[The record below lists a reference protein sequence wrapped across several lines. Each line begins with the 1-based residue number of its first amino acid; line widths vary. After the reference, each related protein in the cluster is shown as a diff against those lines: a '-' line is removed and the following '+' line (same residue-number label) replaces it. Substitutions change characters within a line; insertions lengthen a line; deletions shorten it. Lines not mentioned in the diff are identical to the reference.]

1 MVHLA
6 PYASVGID
14 ASDAILGGGRDVEEM
29 DPHRARDGHGRAG
42 RRVRRR
48 GLRRLPTESS
58 AASAEPEAGGTLNIA
73 LISDVQDAFDP
84 QKEYS
89 SVTWEY
95 FRCCLLRTLLSY
107 NGQTTDEGGSELRPD
122 LAAEMPDRVR

>member
-1 MVHLA
+1 MSRRWIFIALA
-6 PYASVGID
+6 TATAVLG
-14 ASDAILGGGRDVEEM
+14 AACGGGS
-29 DPHRARDGHGRAG
+29 GGSTAG
-42 RRVRRR
+42 S
-48 GLRRLPTESS
+48 PSSS
-58 AASAEPEAGGTLNIA
+58 AAPKQGGTLHVA

-107 NGQTTDEGGSELRPD
+107 SGQTTDQGGSELRPTWPPTCPSSPTT
-122 LAAEMPDRVR
+122 A